1 MKNRIEKIFHRSSKT
16 EESKNDKNTPGGS
29 SAGINRK
36 NIQIETDKSIFSLDN
51 EFVPMS
57 KK

>member
-1 MKNRIEKIFHRSSKT
+1 MNNPIDKIFDRSSKA
-16 EESKNDKNTPGGS
+16 EETKNDKNTSGGS
-29 SAGINRK
+29 SSGINRK